1 MLDRLLRPLI
11 DPPLNAS
18 GRFLARLGVSADQI
32 TLVGA
37 LIGAAAGAAAATG
50 AFLLCLGL
58 VVLNRLFD
66 GLDGAVARATR
77 RSDLGGYLD
86 IVGDYVFY
94 VAVPLGFGL
103 PDPSNLAPALA
114 LTASFTLT
122 AATFLAFAAIAAASV
137 LRAAVPPGSGR
148 PDPWNVPAALV
159 LTASFTLTAATFLAF
174 AAIAAQRGERT
185 SAYGP
190 KSFFYSVGLAEGAET
205 IAAFVAM
212 CLFPAAF
219 PIIAFA
225 FAGLCALTVVQRSIL
240 ARLTFTSAGGL

>member
-103 PDPSNLAPALA
+103 HDPSNL
-114 LTASFTLT
+114 T
-122 AATFLAFAAIAAASV
+122 
-137 LRAAVPPGSGR
+137 
-148 PDPWNVPAALV
+148 AALV

-174 AAIAAQRGERT
+174 AAIAAKRGERS

-190 KSFFYSVGLAEGAET
+190 KSFFYSVGFAEGAET